1 MYIKRF
7 ILSVF
12 LFFSAIV
19 SAQGSEDSI
28 DEQII
33 NVKDTT
39 LLKQYRD
46 SIAIT
51 KNDLEYQQRVLR
63 GLMELND
70 ITIGP
75 VKYEIPKLQ
84 ESLSSLDLLKKEGKI
99 SDKKY
104 NKEASKI
111 RKVLLEYEALVDKT
125 NLALAPKQQKIEI
138 LQKRLEYLQSK
149 LDKI

>member
-39 LLKQYRD
+39 LLSQYRD

-51 KNDLEYQQRVLR
+51 KKDLEYQERVLR

-84 ESLSSLDLLKKEGKI
+84 ESLSSLDSLKKEGKI

-125 NLALAPKQQKIEI
+125 NLTLAPKQQKIEI

>member
-1 MYIKRF
+1 MYTKRF
-7 ILSVF
+7 IIGVF
-12 LFFSAIV
+12 LFFSAII
-19 SAQGSEDSI
+19 SAQESEDSM
-28 DEQII
+28 DEQMI

-39 LLKQYRD
+39 LLKQCRD

-51 KNDLEYQQRVLR
+51 KKDLENQQRVLR

-84 ESLSSLDLLKKEGKI
+84 KSLSSLESLKKEGKI

-125 NLALAPKQQKIEI
+125 NLTLAPKQQKIEI